1 MKLISTTKTPPATST
16 KTDGVVPLSQ
26 VGSPKTSPLQRLQTG
41 LADRNWGTAS
51 EPGIVPRSVSLFFG
65 KIGAGNSTFFLQLLS
80 AAARVTGRKVLYIM
94 TTEEASNVQQRAE
107 RLGSE
112 NANA

>member
-41 LADRNWGTAS
+41 LADRNWGTWRA
-51 EPGIVPRSVSLFFG
+51 
-65 KIGAGNSTFFLQLLS
+65 
-80 AAARVTGRKVLYIM
+80 
-94 TTEEASNVQQRAE
+94 TTALR
-107 RLGSE
+107 
-112 NANA
+112 